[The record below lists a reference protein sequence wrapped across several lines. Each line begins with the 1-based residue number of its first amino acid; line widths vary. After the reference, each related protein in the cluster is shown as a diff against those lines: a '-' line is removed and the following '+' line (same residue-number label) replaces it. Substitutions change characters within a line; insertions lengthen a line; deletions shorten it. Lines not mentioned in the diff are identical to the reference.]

1 MPRPKQSE
9 EEREA
14 MRERILDAA
23 HELFTEEGFDALSI
37 RAIADR
43 VGVSHMVLYTYFEN
57 RDTLTEALRSR
68 QRERMQT
75 WRAEVL
81 QQAEDGDVVA
91 VTRDVLG
98 RYAALAQDRPKMY
111 QFIWVQSI
119 PQDVQQHEP
128 HRPFYGNVRYLAQLV
143 QLGIDR
149 GIYAPRD
156 ATVAAATVF
165 AIVHAPLLLYHN
177 GRLTDAELRDQMSAE
192 VLEAAM
198 GYLMRET

>member
-9 EEREA
+9 EDREA

-43 VGVSHMVLYTYFEN
+43 VGVSHMVLYTYFDN

-98 RYAALAQDRPKMY
+98 RYAALARERPKMY

-119 PQDVQQHEP
+119 PQDMQQHEP
-128 HRPFYGNVRYLAQLV
+128 HRPFCGNVRYLAQLV

-156 ATVAAATVF
+156 ATVVAATVF

-192 VLEAAM
+192 ALEAAM
-198 GYLMRET
+198 GYLMR